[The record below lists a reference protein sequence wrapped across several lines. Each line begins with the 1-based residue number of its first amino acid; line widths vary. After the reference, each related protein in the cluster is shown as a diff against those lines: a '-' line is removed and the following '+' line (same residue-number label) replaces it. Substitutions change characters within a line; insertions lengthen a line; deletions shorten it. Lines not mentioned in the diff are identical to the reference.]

1 MKQEIFTRGGMRIFS
16 ESDPRVLYDEQT
28 LRSMTAAGY
37 TVKVDG
43 KKFRGKMPRELEYEE
58 VAQRE

>member
-43 KKFRGKMPRELEYEE
+43 KKFRGRLRAQPEREE
-58 VAQRE
+58 VGG

>member
-1 MKQEIFTRGGMRIFS
+1 MKQEIFTRSGIRIFS

-37 TVKVDG
+37 IVKVDG
-43 KKFRGKMPRELEYEE
+43 KKFRGRLPALPEYEE
-58 VAQRE
+58 VLE